1 MNDLQ
6 ELLGRIVEVEIQTD
20 EDVVYANAEVI
31 NVSIN
36 DYYFETKNEPI
47 YIELN
52 LSPIDMPDD
61 LDIEDFI
68 DVPLSNIRLA

>member
-52 LSPIDMPDD
+52 YHLLICQMT
-61 LDIEDFI
+61 
-68 DVPLSNIRLA
+68 